1 MITEKTILIVDDEK
15 PIVDILVY
23 NLEKEGY
30 KTIEAND
37 GIAAVN
43 IALEQKPDLILLD
56 IMLPKLDGL
65 TVCKKIKNAL
75 NVPILMLTAKD
86 SEIDKILGLEL
97 GADDYITKPFSVREL
112 VARVKANL
120 RKVDAGKGIDIIT
133 TKVIEKNKIN
143 EKENNIVKKINSQN
157 KKELNNNNNN
167 KENKIVVGELEINLD
182 KFEVKVRDD
191 IIELTLRE
199 FEVIRFL
206 ATQPEQ
212 VVTRETLLEKVWGYE
227 YYGDIRTVDVTVRRI
242 REKIEVDTS
251 EPKILI
257 TKRGIGYYISST
269 YLG

>member
-1 MITEKTILIVDDEK
+1 MEEEMLISEKTILIVDDEK

-37 GIAAVN
+37 GISAVN
-43 IALEQKPDLILLD
+43 IALEKKPDLILLD

-65 TVCKKIKNAL
+65 TVCKKIKNVL
-75 NVPILMLTAKD
+75 NIPILMLTAKD

-120 RKVDAGKGIDIIT
+120 RKIEVIKEMEPRESNINNTKITEKDNLVDLNSKKDI
-133 TKVIEKNKIN
+133 KD
-143 EKENNIVKKINSQN
+143 
-157 KKELNNNNNN
+157 
-167 KENKIVVGELEINLD
+167 ENKIVVGELDINLD
-182 KFEVKVRDD
+182 KFEVKVRGKA
-191 IIELTLRE
+191 IELTLRE
-199 FEVIRFL
+199 FEVMKFL

-242 REKIEVDTS
+242 REKIEEDTS
-251 EPKILI
+251 SPQILI
-257 TKRGIGYYISST
+257 TKRGIGYYISSSK
-269 YLG
+269 LGE